1 MTLPDLPKDA
11 LLFVPLGGS
20 GEIGMNLN
28 LYGCNGKWVMVDFG
42 MTFADPHFPGVEL
55 IFPDPAFIETL
66 RDDLLGIVLTHGH
79 EDHIGA
85 LPYLWQDLEVPI
97 YATPFTCGL
106 VRTKLADVGLY
117 DVAELHEIPL
127 EGKFD
132 LGPFQFKYIPLAHSI
147 PEGNALLIDTPFGRI
162 FHTGD
167 WKLDDD
173 PVLGQPALPKQLR
186 KLGDEGVLA
195 LVGDSTN
202 VFNKNSSGSEGRV
215 RDELIPLLAD
225 RPGRILVTTFASNAA
240 RLDTIGKAAQE
251 TGRKL
256 IIVGRSLKRII
267 AVAKASGYLA
277 DFPDIYDEEDAAKI
291 PRNKQLIICTGCQ
304 GEGRAALSRIANG
317 DHKHVQLAPK
327 DLVVFSSKVIPGN
340 ESSIARIYNLL
351 ALANVDVLTEK
362 DAFIH
367 VSGHPGQPDLEM
379 MYEWIRP
386 DVAIP
391 VHGEMR
397 HMKKHAELARSY
409 GVDHAV
415 VPFNGSVVQ
424 LAPGKAA
431 HIAEVAAARLLLDG
445 DDIVTEDSASILER
459 RRLAQNGYAFVHII
473 LDRQGRMVM
482 APTYAIKGVAGA
494 RDEELLELLNDAVEN
509 VIGKGKPNSDSETL
523 GEAIRVAIR
532 RILRA
537 YSGKNTLTE
546 VRVTKG

>member
-1 MTLPDLPKDA
+1 MALPDLPKDA

-28 LYGCNGKWVMVDFG
+28 LYGCNGKWIMVDFG
-42 MTFADPHFPGVEL
+42 MTFAEPNLPGVEL
-55 IFPDPAFIETL
+55 VFPDPAFIETL

-85 LPYLWQDLEVPI
+85 VPYLWPDLEVPI
-97 YATPFTCGL
+97 YATPFTSGL
-106 VRTKLADVGLY
+106 VRSKLIEADLH
-117 DVAELHEIPL
+117 DQAELIEVPL
-127 EGKFD
+127 EGTVE
-132 LGPFQFKYIPLAHSI
+132 LGPFKITYVPLAHSI
-147 PEGNALLIDTPFGRI
+147 AEGNALVIDTPYGRV

-173 PVLGQPALPKQLR
+173 PILGQPALPKDLK

-195 LVGDSTN
+195 LIGDSTN
-202 VFNKNSSGSEGRV
+202 VFNPETSGSEGRV
-215 RDELIPLLAD
+215 RDELIPLLAN
-225 RPGRILVTTFASNAA
+225 RPGRVIVTTFASNAA
-240 RLDTIGKAAQE
+240 RLDTIGKVAVA

-256 IIVGRSLKRII
+256 IVVGRSLKRIVS
-267 AVAKASGYLA
+267 VAMASGYLK
-277 DFPDIYDEEDAAKI
+277 DFPPVFDEEEAAKI
-291 PRNKQLIICTGCQ
+291 PKNKQLIICTGCQ
-304 GEGRAALSRIANG
+304 GEGRAALSRIAHG
-317 DHKHVQLAPK
+317 EHKHVQLSPK

-340 ESSIARIYNLL
+340 ERSIGRIYNLL
-351 ALANVDVLTEK
+351 AIANVDVLTEK

-367 VSGHPGQPDLEM
+367 VSGHPGQPDLKL

-409 GVDHAV
+409 GVKHSV
-415 VPFNGSVVQ
+415 VPFNGSVIQ
-424 LAPGKAA
+424 LAPGKAC

-445 DDIVTEDSASILER
+445 DDIVAEDSASILER
-459 RRLAQNGYAFVHII
+459 RRIAQNGYAFVHVV
-473 LDRQGRMVM
+473 LDRKGRMVLE
-482 APTYAIKGVAGA
+482 PTYAIKGVPGA
-494 RDEELLELLNDAVEN
+494 TDDELLEMLDEAVEN
-509 VIGKGKPNSDSETL
+509 VIGKGKPNSDSGAI
-523 GEAIRVAIR
+523 GESIRIAVR

-537 YSGKNTLTE
+537 YTGKNALTD